1 MKIIYEGN
9 INSEQ
14 GRIIN
19 SLALECNVSFDT
31 ARLLYCRKIDTK
43 EKIKAFL
50 NPDKSGF
57 IDPFLL
63 NGVKEAVERINL
75 AKERGESVLIFGD
88 YDADG
93 VCATSVLYFCLKDF
107 GITARCVI
115 PERDDG
121 YGLNVEKIRAINNE
135 RKVDLIITV
144 DCGVSDFDKVEEI
157 KAMGIDVIVT
167 DHHEPPET
175 LPNTTVINPKIEGQ
189 AYGYSELCGAGVAY
203 KLGYALIGEKADKNL
218 DFVALATVSDSMELV
233 GENRNLV
240 SEGLKMFNSDDLR
253 PSIKYLLGE
262 TEKSVTAQTIAFSIA
277 PKINAGGRMGDAE
290 TSLKLFLSTSL
301 AEIATLTEKLKSYNL
316 NRQVLCDQIYREAK
330 AEIDKTG
337 ANKDSIILIYK
348 EGWKTGFVGIAASKL
363 VEEYSRPVIVFAENN
378 GTLKGSARSVDGI
391 NIFEIISEHKHLL
404 EAFGGHSQASGVTV
418 KKENFELLKMCVNQ
432 TFNTQYKD
440 FDFSKKIYAD
450 WKIEGKF
457 SKVFAKEIELLGP
470 FGLGN
475 RKPVFG
481 YEVESVKST
490 PLKYGSIHY
499 SFNTECLEML
509 DFNGGAD
516 VSVLAMPI
524 KKTVLF
530 EPNVSTFKNRE
541 SVKGFVKKI
550 VPEYDF
556 EKLYTHVLK
565 NELAKVNATKKEGVL
580 PVKNPIMFKGKGT
593 LFVLSDYRNLLNYP
607 ELKNLPINLH
617 IPETVNGLDTVVV
630 SPIVIP
636 ECYNNV
642 VYLDKPLFFIH
653 TNATCWCNHGYSG
666 FNYAKNVKTDR
677 DTLLKVYEQLSI
689 LTGKSFEDFYS
700 FYLENKFDADILTF
714 VFALEV
720 FTELGFIKINGNQ
733 LRVEFGIKNKLENSK
748 IYTEFCKIK
757 GEL

>member
-9 INSEQ
+9 INSEE
-14 GRIIN
+14 GAIIN

-31 ARLLYCRKIDTK
+31 ARLLYCRKINTV
-43 EKIKAFL
+43 EKINAFL
-50 NPDKSGF
+50 RPDKSGL

-63 NGVKEAVERINL
+63 DGVKEAVERIKL
-75 AKERGESVLIFGD
+75 AKERGERVLVFGD

-107 GITARCVI
+107 GLNAKCVI

-121 YGLNVEKIRAINNE
+121 YGLNTQKINEINQVD
-135 RKVDLIITV
+135 KIDLIITV

-157 KAMGIDVIVT
+157 KSMGIDVIVT
-167 DHHEPPET
+167 DHHEPPEI
-175 LPNTTVINPKIEGQ
+175 LPDSIVINPKIDGQ
-189 AYGYSELCGAGVAY
+189 AYGFTELCGAGVAY
-203 KLGYALIGEKADKNL
+203 KLGYALIGDKADKNL
-218 DFVALATVSDSMELV
+218 DLVALATVSDSMELV

-240 SEGLKMFNSDDLR
+240 SEGLKIFNSDDIRLA
-253 PSIKYLLGE
+253 IKCLLGE
-262 TEKSVTAQTIAFSIA
+262 NDKTITAQTIAYSIA

-290 TSLKLFLSTSL
+290 TSLKLFLSQSI
-301 AEIATLTEKLKSYNL
+301 AEIQELADKLKAYNL
-316 NRQVLCDQIYREAK
+316 NRQILCDEIYREAK
-330 AEIDKTG
+330 YEIDRIG

-348 EGWKTGFVGIAASKL
+348 EGWKSGFVGIAASKL

-391 NIFEIISEHKHLL
+391 NIFEIISAHKDLL

-418 KKENFELLKMCVNQ
+418 SKENFEIFRERVNQ
-432 TFNTQYKD
+432 TFNSQYKD

-475 RKPVFG
+475 RKPLFG
-481 YEVESVKST
+481 YEVESIKST
-490 PLKYGSIHY
+490 PLKLGSVHY
-499 SFNTECLEML
+499 SINTDCLEML
-509 DFNGGAD
+509 NFNGLED
-516 VSVLAMPI
+516 VSILSMPT
-524 KKTVLF
+524 KKTILF
-530 EPNVSTFKNRE
+530 ETNVSTFRNKE
-541 SVKGFVKKI
+541 SIKGFVKKI

-556 EKLYTHVLK
+556 DKLYPYVFK
-565 NELAKVNATKKEGVL
+565 NELLKITAKRKEGVL

-593 LFVLSDYRNLLNYP
+593 LFAITDFKNLTNYP
-607 ELKNLPINLH
+607 ELKNLPIN
-617 IPETVNGLDTVVV
+617 IYAPETINGLDTLVI
-630 SPIVIP
+630 SLNKIP

-642 VYLDKPLFFIH
+642 VYLDKSIAFLD
-653 TNATCWCNHGYSG
+653 TSVTCWCNHGYQG
-666 FNYAKNVKTDR
+666 FKFAKNVKTDR
-677 DTLLKVYEQLSI
+677 ESLLKIYDQLTKHS
-689 LTGKSFEDFYS
+689 GKNFEDFYC
-700 FYLENKFDADILTF
+700 FFNENKFETDILTF

-720 FTELGFIKINGNQ
+720 FIELGFIKINNGVM
-733 LRVEFGIKNKLENSK
+733 RVDSTIKNKLENSK
-748 IYTEFCKIK
+748 IYTEFCNIK